1 MTVLVQLAGGG
12 TRRFADDVH
21 PSSRPGGNRTYYEWV
36 QHTYRVRR
44 DRTLCVVERRQES
57 WYHFSGEH
65 RDVRMLAER
74 VVASF
79 PPTEWVH
86 VE

>member
-1 MTVLVQLAGGG
+1 MSVLVQLAGGG

-36 QHTYRVRR
+36 QHTYRIRR
-44 DRTLCVVERRQES
+44 DRTLCVLERRQES

-65 RDVRMLAER
+65 RDMRLLAER
-74 VVASF
+74 TVATFS
-79 PPTEWVH
+79 PLEWAR